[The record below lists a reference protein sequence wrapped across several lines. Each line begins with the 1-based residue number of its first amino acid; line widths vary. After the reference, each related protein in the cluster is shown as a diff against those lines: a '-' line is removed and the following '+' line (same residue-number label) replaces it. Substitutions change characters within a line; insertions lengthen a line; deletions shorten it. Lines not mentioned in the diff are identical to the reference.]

1 MTLRALTNHPD
12 KYIKMLITIIRD
24 TEKINTVLQS
34 PASVP
39 TFFML
44 ARSSFLN
51 CNFETLS
58 LVFIFNSANMRKII
72 PIKESMAA
80 MQ

>member
-1 MTLRALTNHPD
+1 MALRALTNHPD

-39 TFFML
+39 TFLCLHDLPFSIVIL
-44 ARSSFLN
+44 KLY
-51 CNFETLS
+51 L
-58 LVFIFNSANMRKII
+58 
-72 PIKESMAA
+72 
-80 MQ
+80 